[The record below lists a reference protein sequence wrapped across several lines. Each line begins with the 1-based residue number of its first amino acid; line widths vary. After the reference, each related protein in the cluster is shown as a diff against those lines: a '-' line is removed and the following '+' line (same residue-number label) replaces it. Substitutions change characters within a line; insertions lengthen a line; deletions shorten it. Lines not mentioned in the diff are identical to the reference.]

1 MSDTEQAM
9 LIIATGENPED
20 WRSALR
26 AAAPDLP
33 IYVMGEDF
41 DPATIRWALVW
52 KPPHGY
58 LAELP
63 NLDAIFSMAAGVD
76 HIFADPDLPLG
87 VPVVKL
93 VHEVTRQQ
101 HRDYA
106 LHAVIHHHR
115 DMMLF
120 DIRQKERRWEFV
132 RPAMNFQRSVG
143 LMGAGPLGLFVAEAL
158 VGLGFPVRVWSRSPK
173 EIAGAE
179 SFHGAE
185 QLSEFAAG
193 TDILVAMLPRTPA
206 TTGMLNADLFAKL
219 PKGAAVVN
227 IGRGDHMDED
237 ALLAALDSGHLSG
250 ATLDVMRQEPPPVD
264 HPFWSHPKIRLTPHI
279 ASEPNPWATAQSV
292 LGNISR
298 MRNGLEP
305 QPLGS
310 RSAGY

>member
-1 MSDTEQAM
+1 MSDTKQAM
-9 LIIATGENPED
+9 LIIATGENAED
-20 WRSALR
+20 WRSELR

-33 IYVMGEDF
+33 IHVLGESF

-58 LAELP
+58 LAGLP

-76 HIFADPDLPLG
+76 HIFADPDLPAG

-101 HRDYA
+101 HRDYV
-106 LHAVIHHHR
+106 LHSVIHHHR

-120 DIRQKERRWEFV
+120 DMRQKERRWEFV
-132 RPAMNFQRSVG
+132 RPAMNFQRSIG

-158 VGLGFPVRVWSRSPK
+158 VGLGFPVRIWSRTAK
-173 EIAGAE
+173 ELAGAE
-179 SFHGAE
+179 TFHGPD
-185 QLSEFAAG
+185 QLTAFAAG
-193 TDILVAMLPRTPA
+193 SDILVAMLPRTPA
-206 TTGMLNADLFAKL
+206 TIGLLDTDLFAAL

-227 IGRGDHMDED
+227 IGRGDHLNEE

-250 ATLDVMRQEPPPVD
+250 ATLDVLRQEPPPND

-292 LGNISR
+292 LENIAR
-298 MRNGLEP
+298 MRRGLAPE
-305 QPLGS
+305 PLGN
-310 RSAGY
+310 REAGY

>member
-1 MSDTEQAM
+1 MSDTKQAM
-9 LIIATGENPED
+9 LIIATGENAED
-20 WRSALR
+20 WRSELR

-33 IYVMGEDF
+33 IHVLGESF

-58 LAELP
+58 LAGLP

-76 HIFADPDLPLG
+76 HIFADPDLPAE

-101 HRDYA
+101 HRDYV
-106 LHAVIHHHR
+106 LHSVIHHHR
-115 DMMLF
+115 DMLLF
-120 DIRQKERRWEFV
+120 DMRQKERRWEFV
-132 RPAMNFQRSVG
+132 RPAMNFQRSIG

-158 VGLGFPVRVWSRSPK
+158 VGLGFPVRIWSRTAK
-173 EIAGAE
+173 ELAGAE
-179 SFHGAE
+179 TFHGPD
-185 QLSEFAAG
+185 QLTAFAAG
-193 TDILVAMLPRTPA
+193 SDILVAMLPRTPA
-206 TTGMLNADLFAKL
+206 TIGLLDADLFAAL

-227 IGRGDHMDED
+227 IGRGDHLNEE

-250 ATLDVMRQEPPPVD
+250 ATLDVLRQEPPPND

-292 LGNISR
+292 LENIAR
-298 MRNGLEP
+298 MRRGLAPE
-305 QPLGS
+305 PLGN
-310 RSAGY
+310 REAGY